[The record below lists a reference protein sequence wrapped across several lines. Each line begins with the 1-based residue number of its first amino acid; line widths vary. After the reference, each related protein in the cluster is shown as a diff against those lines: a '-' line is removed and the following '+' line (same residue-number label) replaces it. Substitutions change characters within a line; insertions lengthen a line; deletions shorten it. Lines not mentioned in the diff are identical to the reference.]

1 VSLDPNAPAYPQGPK
16 DRYGDPIRCE
26 GMGLTVREAMAK
38 DNMAAF
44 LVGNPEP
51 NVTHLAGVAV
61 EAADALIAELNKT
74 EGGAS

>member
-1 VSLDPNAPAYPQGPK
+1 
-16 DRYGDPIRCE
+16 
-26 GMGLTVREAMAK
+26 MGLTVREAMAK